1 MTHRRKTEVSTKTAE
16 TDTCQM
22 SIKIKII
29 LKGTNHM
36 INKVILMGRL
46 TKDPELR
53 YTNNKTPVC
62 SFTIAVNNG
71 YGEKQQTDFINCVAW
86 NKTAEFV
93 TKYFIKG
100 RMIIIADGRISTR
113 SWETQDG
120 KRAYATEVVANEVN
134 FGESKTSPQ
143 LNTPQTAAQ
152 PPMQDDDDDFT
163 PLDEEDDDLPF

>member
-1 MTHRRKTEVSTKTAE
+1 
-16 TDTCQM
+16 
-22 SIKIKII
+22 
-29 LKGTNHM
+29 M

-71 YGEKQQTDFINCVAW
+71 YGEKQQTDFVNCLAW

-93 TKYFIKG
+93 TKYFAKG
-100 RMIIIADGRISTR
+100 KMIIVIGRITTR

-120 KRAYATEVVANEVN
+120 KRAYATEVIANEVN

>member
-1 MTHRRKTEVSTKTAE
+1 
-16 TDTCQM
+16 
-22 SIKIKII
+22 
-29 LKGTNHM
+29 M

-71 YGEKQQTDFINCVAW
+71 YGEKQQTDFVNCLAW

-93 TKYFIKG
+93 TKYFTKG
-100 RMIIIADGRISTR
+100 KMIVIADGRISTR

-120 KRAYATEVVANEVN
+120 KRAYATEVVAKEVS
-134 FGESKTSPQ
+134 FGETKSSQ
-143 LNTPQTAAQ
+143 QTATQ
-152 PPMQDDDDDFT
+152 QPMQDDDDDFT

>member
-1 MTHRRKTEVSTKTAE
+1 
-16 TDTCQM
+16 
-22 SIKIKII
+22 
-29 LKGTNHM
+29 M

-113 SWETQDG
+113 IWETQDG
-120 KRAYATEVVANEVN
+120 KRAYATEVIANEVN

-163 PLDEEDDDLPF
+163 PLDEDDDLPF

>member
-1 MTHRRKTEVSTKTAE
+1 
-16 TDTCQM
+16 
-22 SIKIKII
+22 
-29 LKGTNHM
+29 M

-46 TKDPELR
+46 TRDPELR
-53 YTNNKTPVC
+53 HTGKGTPVTTF
-62 SFTIAVNNG
+62 SIAIDNG
-71 YGEKQQTDFINCVAW
+71 YGDNKRTDFVNCLAW

-93 TKYFIKG
+93 TKYFAKG
-100 RMIIIADGRISTR
+100 KMIIVIGRITTR

-134 FGESKTSPQ
+134 FGELKTSPQ

-163 PLDEEDDDLPF
+163 LLDEDDDLPF

>member
-1 MTHRRKTEVSTKTAE
+1 
-16 TDTCQM
+16 
-22 SIKIKII
+22 
-29 LKGTNHM
+29 M

-46 TKDPELR
+46 TRDPEMR
-53 YTNNKTPVC
+53 HTNSGTPVTTF
-62 SFTIAVNNG
+62 SIAIDNG
-71 YGEKQQTDFINCVAW
+71 YGDNKRTDFVNCLAW

-93 TKYFIKG
+93 SKYFGKG
-100 RMIIIADGRISTR
+100 KMIIVIGHITTR

>member
-1 MTHRRKTEVSTKTAE
+1 
-16 TDTCQM
+16 
-22 SIKIKII
+22 
-29 LKGTNHM
+29 
-36 INKVILMGRL
+36 MGRL
-46 TKDPELR
+46 TRDPEMR
-53 YTNNKTPVC
+53 HTNSGTPVTTF
-62 SFTIAVNNG
+62 SIAINSG
-71 YGEKQQTDFINCVAW
+71 YGENQRTDFVNCIAW

-93 TKYFIKG
+93 TKYFTKG
-100 RMIIIADGRISTR
+100 KMIIVIGRITTR

-152 PPMQDDDDDFT
+152 QPMQDDDDDFT

>member
-1 MTHRRKTEVSTKTAE
+1 
-16 TDTCQM
+16 
-22 SIKIKII
+22 
-29 LKGTNHM
+29 M

-46 TKDPELR
+46 TRDPEMR
-53 YTNNKTPVC
+53 HTNSGTPVTTF
-62 SFTIAVNNG
+62 SIAINSG
-71 YGEKQQTDFINCVAW
+71 YGENQRTDFVNCLAW

-93 TKYFIKG
+93 SKHFTKGKLIV
-100 RMIIIADGRISTR
+100 IADGRISTR

-152 PPMQDDDDDFT
+152 QPMQDDDDDFT

>member
-1 MTHRRKTEVSTKTAE
+1 
-16 TDTCQM
+16 
-22 SIKIKII
+22 
-29 LKGTNHM
+29 M

-46 TKDPELR
+46 TRDPEMR
-53 YTNNKTPVC
+53 HTNSGTPVTTF
-62 SFTIAVNNG
+62 SIAIDNG
-71 YGEKQQTDFINCVAW
+71 YGDNKRTDFINCLAW

-93 TKYFIKG
+93 TKYFTKG
-100 RMIIIADGRISTR
+100 KMIIVIGRITTR

-120 KRAYATEVVANEVN
+120 KRAYATEVVANEVT

-163 PLDEEDDDLPF
+163 PLDEDDDLPF

>member
-1 MTHRRKTEVSTKTAE
+1 
-16 TDTCQM
+16 
-22 SIKIKII
+22 
-29 LKGTNHM
+29 M

-71 YGEKQQTDFINCVAW
+71 YGEKQQTDFINCLAW

-93 TKYFIKG
+93 TKYFAKG
-100 RMIIIADGRISTR
+100 KMIVIADGRISTR

-120 KRAYATEVVANEVN
+120 KRAYATEVVAQEVN
-134 FGESKTSPQ
+134 FGETKSSQ
-143 LNTPQTAAQ
+143 QTATQ

>member
-1 MTHRRKTEVSTKTAE
+1 
-16 TDTCQM
+16 
-22 SIKIKII
+22 
-29 LKGTNHM
+29 M

-93 TKYFIKG
+93 TKYFAKG
-100 RMIIIADGRISTR
+100 KMIIVIGRITTR

-120 KRAYATEVVANEVN
+120 KRAYATEVVANEVT

-152 PPMQDDDDDFT
+152 PPMQYDDDDFT

>member
-1 MTHRRKTEVSTKTAE
+1 
-16 TDTCQM
+16 
-22 SIKIKII
+22 
-29 LKGTNHM
+29 M

-46 TKDPELR
+46 TRDPEMR
-53 YTNNKTPVC
+53 HTNSGTPVTTF
-62 SFTIAVNNG
+62 SIAIDNG
-71 YGEKQQTDFINCVAW
+71 YGDNKRTDFVNCIAW

-93 TKYFIKG
+93 TKYFTKG
-100 RMIIIADGRISTR
+100 KMIIIADGRITTR

-134 FGESKTSPQ
+134 FGESKSSQ
-143 LNTPQTAAQ
+143 QTAAQ